1 MLLLL
6 LSDST
11 LLTYQAF
18 QPPHQ
23 PLAFCRVPLD
33 WTPHMRLTQEAPGP
47 LPHPNAVQPTD
58 RMQVSHLRLPLM
70 WHICGRLY
78 TALQHLASISHQV
91 FLGLVFSVLD
101 PVS

>member
-23 PLAFCRVPLD
+23 LLAFRRVPLD
-33 WTPHMRLTQEAPGP
+33 WTPHMTQTQDPPGP

-58 RMQVSHLRLPLM
+58 RMQVSSLRL
-70 WHICGRLY
+70 CVVS
-78 TALQHLASISHQV
+78 QSCD
-91 FLGLVFSVLD
+91 GLIQK
-101 PVS
+101 VSGKYQ